1 MKKYNATIRRPDGK
15 EYEYTVNATSKT
27 EAFKTICH
35 QGLPNGRRITKIR
48 ESK

>member
-1 MKKYNATIRRPDGK
+1 MKKYTATIRRPDGK

-27 EAFKTICH
+27 EAFKTIRH
-35 QGLPNGRRITKIR
+35 QGLPNGRRVTGIR